1 MKKVFMLVYIKLGE
15 EATALEVWQ

>member
-1 MKKVFMLVYIKLGE
+1 MLVYIKLGE